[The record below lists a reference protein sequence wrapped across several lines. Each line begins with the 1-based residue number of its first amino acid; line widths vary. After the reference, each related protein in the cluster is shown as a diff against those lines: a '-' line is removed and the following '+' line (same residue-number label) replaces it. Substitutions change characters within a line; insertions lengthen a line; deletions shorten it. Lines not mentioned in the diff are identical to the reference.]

1 MSTVQLWR
9 KIVLEQGTLALA
21 PKPRSGRTPKLNDK
35 QLVQLKRLL
44 KKGATKFGYANAIWT
59 SRRVRQLIKDQF
71 DVSYS
76 KAQTCRILRKIGYS
90 PKKPVKRSKK
100 YSRQAIEHWLRYKWP
115 HILPVSEIF
124 GSDFISRQDAK
135 YFTRRHKVNKG
146 RKEFLKN
153 FANFVFFAPWR
164 ELRICVKSPA

>member
-1 MSTVQLWR
+1 MSTTQRKLTDLQYRRIHGGQLIEQGYDNDEIVASLGCGLSTVQLWR
-9 KIVLEQGTLALA
+9 KIVREQGIEALA
-21 PKPRSGRTPKLNDK
+21 PKPRPGRTPKLNAK
-35 QLVQLKRLL
+35 QLAKLKRLL

-100 YSRQAIEHWLRYKWP
+100 YSQQAIEHWRRYKWP
-115 HILPVSEIF
+115 HI
-124 GSDFISRQDAK
+124 K
-135 YFTRRHKVNKG
+135 KV
-146 RKEFLKN
+146 
-153 FANFVFFAPWR
+153 A
-164 ELRICVKSPA
+164 